1 MSERNPVRDRDRI
14 PTGVEG
20 LDVALGGGIPA
31 GDLVAL
37 VAPPTSGAERLLYA
51 FGIDNPT
58 RYCSTLRPPA
68 EVRDAMAAAGIP
80 DERVDVR
87 STDGD
92 DLLGT
97 PADHLSGLD
106 AGSVV
111 VVDPATALER
121 AGEERY
127 RSFLE
132 DLKRHCRTTESVAVS
147 TTRFSASQITS
158 IGTRMNSMWTN
169 WRCGPSLNGR
179 SPLPPTSRPSAN
191 SSGRLDRNISPFAC
205 ESTESATST
214 SVARTVRVGPS
225 SPPIT
230 SSPS

>member
-132 DLKRHCRTTESVAVS
+132 DLKRHCRTTESVAVCHCPRTTPRTLRRDLTLARADTTVVLRREVGTG
-147 TTRFSASQITS
+147 TTRSYLDVGKF
-158 IGTRMNSMWTN
+158 RH
-169 WRCGPSLNGR
+169 GR
-179 SPLPPTSRPSAN
+179 PPTDPLPVDLRGTP
-191 SSGRLDRNISPFAC
+191 
-205 ESTESATST
+205 
-214 SVARTVRVGPS
+214 SVAVGDDAD
-225 SPPIT
+225 
-230 SSPS
+230 